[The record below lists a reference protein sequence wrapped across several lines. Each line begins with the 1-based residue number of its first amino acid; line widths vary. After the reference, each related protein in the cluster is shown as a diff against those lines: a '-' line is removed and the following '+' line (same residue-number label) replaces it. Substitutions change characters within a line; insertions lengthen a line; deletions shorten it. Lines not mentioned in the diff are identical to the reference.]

1 MRATLPFLGIW
12 VFLFLACT
20 HPLPQE
26 EPPPDPVCGN
36 GVVENGEDCD
46 GARFAATQKTNCR
59 SYGYNSASVGCGDDC
74 RLDLSPCVLAGA
86 CGDGVFNEGF
96 EGCDTALEV
105 QPDCPSPRFSGGQV
119 RCQAWCRADTRTCHT
134 CGDGILS
141 PEDGELVD
149 VDYDACTAAGHFGG
163 VRTTTDCLT
172 YSDDF
177 CGDYRL
183 FPLARDLTNP
193 RLIPLDDSD
202 FYLTGNAKGAVD
214 PFCPNPNPVARVVG
228 YDDDDFELVGYH
240 YIDCET
246 NFLALIP
253 ADGPLRML
261 NPDLGPHL
269 VLNAWTTPDNVIL
282 FRRDPTSALGTD
294 RRFSLDFLAP
304 TGELILTRGGLN
316 RPNRHAPFVGKK
328 TDGNLGMWRF
338 YFDPMELD
346 YSPYNA
352 LTGAL
357 TGSADLVLPTPT
369 GRRDVAP
376 AGSFHADALP
386 SGDWLLQADLEP
398 EPVETYL
405 FHVTTV
411 DNYHLEVDSFWHMD
425 PPIRSWLH
433 RAVDEPSRTLTMFWS
448 SFPGDGTSAL
458 HRGVWSFEGV
468 LLDTGTWP
476 MPERYRVEALW
487 PREDGG
493 WTIAGRVML
502 DELAPAGTGPCEP
515 NPGVTTFGH
524 FFSAQVDTDGSVS
537 DVSTFFSPAISQADT
552 ESFFAD
558 YYFGLYSDYD
568 VRPRFLQTTKGIY
581 VYGIYNRSRH
591 FCTPLEARTFYEG
604 LPVHSFG
611 LYLVRLPVP

>member
-1 MRATLPFLGIW
+1 MRATLLSLGIW
-12 VFLFLACT
+12 GVLLPGCT
-20 HPLPQE
+20 QPRPRE
-26 EPPPDPVCGN
+26 EPLPDPVCGN

-46 GARFAATQKTNCR
+46 GARYAATQKTNCR
-59 SYGYNSASVGCGDDC
+59 SYGYNSAPVGCGDDC

-86 CGDGVFNEGF
+86 CGDGVFNEGY

-119 RCQAWCRADTRTCHT
+119 RCRAWCIADTRTCHT
-134 CGDGILS
+134 CGDGLLS

-149 VDYDACTAAGHFGG
+149 IDYDACTAAGHFGG

-177 CGDYRL
+177 CGNYRL

-193 RLIPLDDSD
+193 RLIPGDDGD
-202 FYLTGNAKGAVD
+202 FYLTGNVLGAVD
-214 PFCPNPNPVARVVG
+214 PFCPNLNPVYRDVDD
-228 YDDDDFELVGYH
+228 YDDIEYLGYH
-240 YIDCET
+240 YTDCET

-261 NPDLGPHL
+261 NPELGPHL
-269 VLNAWTTPDNVIL
+269 VLDAWATPDNVIL
-282 FRRDPTSALGTD
+282 FRRDPTSALGPD

-304 TGELILTRGGLN
+304 TGEPIRSQGGLN
-316 RPNRHAPFVGKK
+316 RYNRHAPFVGTKA
-328 TDGNLGMWRF
+328 DGNLGMWRF

-346 YSPYNA
+346 YSPYDA

-357 TGSADLVLPTPT
+357 TGSAELVLPAPT

-376 AGSFHADALP
+376 AGRFHADALA
-386 SGDWLLQADLEP
+386 SGDWLIQADLDP
-398 EPVETYL
+398 APVETYL
-405 FHVTTV
+405 YHVRTV
-411 DNYHLEVDSFWHMD
+411 NNYHLEVDSSWPLD
-425 PPIRSWLH
+425 PPMRDWLH
-433 RAVDEPSRTLTMFWS
+433 RETDEPSRTLTMLWS
-448 SFPGDGTSAL
+448 SFPGDETSAL
-458 HRGVWSFEGV
+458 HRGVWTFEGV

-502 DELAPAGTGPCEP
+502 DSSPAGSGPCEP
-515 NPGVTTFGH
+515 TPGATAFGH
-524 FFSAQVDTDGSVS
+524 FFSARVAADGTVS

-552 ESFFAD
+552 EAILADD
-558 YYFGLYSDYD
+558 YYYLYPGYD
-568 VRPRFLQTTKGIY
+568 VRPRYLRTSTG
-581 VYGIYNRSRH
+581 VHVHGLYNRSRH
-591 FCTPLEARTFYEG
+591 FCTPLEARTSHDD

-611 LYLVRLPVP
+611 LYLVRLPVPSG